1 MIDNRKKILSSVFFV
16 CIGAFMLFYSL
27 KFGGTFFNGIS
38 KYILVF
44 ISLINIIGGVMI
56 GFVRISNV
64 KEINSEKDN
73 SGKEEIVSCERNVK
87 EINPEKDNSGK
98 EEIVSCERNVKE
110 INSAKDNSDK
120 EEIVSCERN
129 VKEINPEKD
138 DNIIEAANDNEAKE
152 PKHVIT
158 AEISI
163 EVTGEDEPT
172 KYDKR
177 RERWAVICFWALLAY
192 IISALFLIFVDINV
206 YFCFAFVISTSVCI
220 FSFFKASY
228 IDPEEPTD
236 PMPWYYG
243 AL

>member
-38 KYILVF
+38 KYILVS

-73 SGKEEIVSCERNVK
+73 SSKEGIVSCERNVK

-98 EEIVSCERNVKE
+98 KEIFYCKIDVKE
-110 INSAKDNSDK
+110 INS
-120 EEIVSCERN
+120 
-129 VKEINPEKD
+129 EKD
-138 DNIIEAANDNEAKE
+138 DSIIEAANDNEVKE

-228 IDPEEPTD
+228 IDPEEPTG

>member
-38 KYILVF
+38 KYILVS

-73 SGKEEIVSCERNVK
+73 SGKK
-87 EINPEKDNSGK
+87 EIFYCKID
-98 EEIVSCERNVKE
+98 VKE
-110 INSAKDNSDK
+110 INS
-120 EEIVSCERN
+120 
-129 VKEINPEKD
+129 EKD
-138 DNIIEAANDNEAKE
+138 DNIIEAVNDNEAKE

>member
-16 CIGAFMLFYSL
+16 CIGAFLLFYSL

-38 KYILVF
+38 KYILVS

-56 GFVRISNV
+56 GFVRFSNV
-64 KEINSEKDN
+64 KEINSEKDD
-73 SGKEEIVSCERNVK
+73 S
-87 EINPEKDNSGK
+87 
-98 EEIVSCERNVKE
+98 
-110 INSAKDNSDK
+110 
-120 EEIVSCERN
+120 
-129 VKEINPEKD
+129 
-138 DNIIEAANDNEAKE
+138 IIEAANDNEAKE

-158 AEISI
+158 AETSI

-228 IDPEEPTD
+228 IDPEEPTG

>member
-1 MIDNRKKILSSVFFV
+1 MIDNHKKILSSVFFV
-16 CIGAFMLFYSL
+16 CIGAFLLFYSL

-38 KYILVF
+38 KYILVS

-56 GFVRISNV
+56 GFVRFSNV
-64 KEINSEKDN
+64 KEIDSEKDN
-73 SGKEEIVSCERNVK
+73 SS
-87 EINPEKDNSGK
+87 K

-110 INSAKDNSDK
+110 INSKKTNSGKK
-120 EEIVSCERN
+120 EIFYCKID
-129 VKEINPEKD
+129 VKEINSEKD
-138 DNIIEAANDNEAKE
+138 DSIIEAANDNEVKE

-236 PMPWYYG
+236 SMPWYYG

>member
-27 KFGGTFFNGIS
+27 KFGGTFFNGIT
-38 KYILVF
+38 KYILVP
-44 ISLINIIGGVMI
+44 ISLINIIGVLII

-87 EINPEKDNSGK
+87 EINS
-98 EEIVSCERNVKE
+98 
-110 INSAKDNSDK
+110 
-120 EEIVSCERN
+120 
-129 VKEINPEKD
+129 EKD
-138 DNIIEAANDNEAKE
+138 DSIIEVANDNEVKE

-192 IISALFLIFVDINV
+192 IISVLFLIFVDINV

-228 IDPEEPTD
+228 IDPEEPTG

>member
-16 CIGAFMLFYSL
+16 CIGAFLLFYSL

-38 KYILVF
+38 KYILVS

-73 SGKEEIVSCERNVK
+73 SGKEGIVSCERNVK

-98 EEIVSCERNVKE
+98 KEIFYCKIDVKE
-110 INSAKDNSDK
+110 INS
-120 EEIVSCERN
+120 
-129 VKEINPEKD
+129 EKD
-138 DNIIEAANDNEAKE
+138 DSIIEAANDNEVKE

-228 IDPEEPTD
+228 IDPEEPTG

>member
-1 MIDNRKKILSSVFFV
+1 MIDNHKKILSSVFFV
-16 CIGAFMLFYSL
+16 CIGAFLLFYSL

-38 KYILVF
+38 KYILVS

-73 SGKEEIVSCERNVK
+73 SSKE
-87 EINPEKDNSGK
+87 G
-98 EEIVSCERNVKE
+98 IVSCERNVKE
-110 INSAKDNSDK
+110 INSEKTNSGKK
-120 EEIVSCERN
+120 EIFYCKID
-129 VKEINPEKD
+129 VKEINSEKD
-138 DNIIEAANDNEAKE
+138 YNIIEAANDNEAKE

-192 IISALFLIFVDINV
+192 IISVLFLIFVDINV

-228 IDPEEPTD
+228 IDPEEPTG

>member
-16 CIGAFMLFYSL
+16 CIGAFLLFYSL

-38 KYILVF
+38 KYILVS

-73 SGKEEIVSCERNVK
+73 SSKE
-87 EINPEKDNSGK
+87 G
-98 EEIVSCERNVKE
+98 IVSCERNVKE
-110 INSAKDNSDK
+110 INSEKTNCGKK
-120 EEIVSCERN
+120 EIFYCTID
-129 VKEINPEKD
+129 VKEINSEKD

>member
-1 MIDNRKKILSSVFFV
+1 MIDNRKKILSSVFLV

-38 KYILVF
+38 KYILVS

-64 KEINSEKDN
+64 KEINSEKDD
-73 SGKEEIVSCERNVK
+73 S
-87 EINPEKDNSGK
+87 
-98 EEIVSCERNVKE
+98 
-110 INSAKDNSDK
+110 
-120 EEIVSCERN
+120 
-129 VKEINPEKD
+129 
-138 DNIIEAANDNEAKE
+138 IIEAANDNEVKE

-206 YFCFAFVISTSVCI
+206 YFCFAFVICTSVCI

>member
-1 MIDNRKKILSSVFFV
+1 MIDNHKKILSSVFLV

-38 KYILVF
+38 KYILVS

-56 GFVRISNV
+56 GVVRISNV

-73 SGKEEIVSCERNVK
+73 SSKE
-87 EINPEKDNSGK
+87 G
-98 EEIVSCERNVKE
+98 IVSCERNVKE
-110 INSAKDNSDK
+110 INSEKDNS
-120 EEIVSCERN
+120 
-129 VKEINPEKD
+129 
-138 DNIIEAANDNEAKE
+138 IIEAANDNEAKE

-228 IDPEEPTD
+228 IDPEEPTG

>member
-1 MIDNRKKILSSVFFV
+1 MIDNHKKILSSVFLI
-16 CIGAFMLFYSL
+16 CIGAFLLFYSL
-27 KFGGTFFNGIS
+27 KFGGTFFNGIT
-38 KYILVF
+38 KYILVS

-56 GFVRISNV
+56 GFVRFSNV

-73 SGKEEIVSCERNVK
+73 SGKK
-87 EINPEKDNSGK
+87 EIFYCKID
-98 EEIVSCERNVKE
+98 VKE
-110 INSAKDNSDK
+110 INS
-120 EEIVSCERN
+120 
-129 VKEINPEKD
+129 EKD
-138 DNIIEAANDNEAKE
+138 DSIIEAANDNEAKE

-158 AEISI
+158 AETSI

-220 FSFFKASY
+220 FSFFKAFD

>member
-16 CIGAFMLFYSL
+16 CIGAFLLFYSL

-38 KYILVF
+38 KYILVS
-44 ISLINIIGGVMI
+44 ISLINIIGGVII

-73 SGKEEIVSCERNVK
+73 SSKEGIVSCERNVK

-98 EEIVSCERNVKE
+98 KEIFYCKIDVKE
-110 INSAKDNSDK
+110 INS
-120 EEIVSCERN
+120 
-129 VKEINPEKD
+129 EKD
-138 DNIIEAANDNEAKE
+138 DSIIEAANDNEVKE

-206 YFCFAFVISTSVCI
+206 YFYFAFVISTSVCI

-228 IDPEEPTD
+228 IDPEEPTG

>member
-1 MIDNRKKILSSVFFV
+1 MIDNHKKILSSVFFV
-16 CIGAFMLFYSL
+16 CIGAFLLFYSL

-38 KYILVF
+38 KYILVS
-44 ISLINIIGGVMI
+44 ISLINIIGGLII

-73 SGKEEIVSCERNVK
+73 SSKEGIVSCERNVK
-87 EINPEKDNSGK
+87 EINPEKDNSDK
-98 EEIVSCERNVKE
+98 EEIFYCKIDVKE
-110 INSAKDNSDK
+110 INS
-120 EEIVSCERN
+120 
-129 VKEINPEKD
+129 EKD
-138 DNIIEAANDNEAKE
+138 DSIIEAANDNEAKE

-228 IDPEEPTD
+228 IDPEEPTG

>member
-16 CIGAFMLFYSL
+16 CIGAFLLFYSL

-38 KYILVF
+38 KYILVS

-73 SGKEEIVSCERNVK
+73 SSKE
-87 EINPEKDNSGK
+87 G
-98 EEIVSCERNVKE
+98 IVSCERNVKE
-110 INSAKDNSDK
+110 INSEKDNSGKK
-120 EEIVSCERN
+120 EIFYCKID
-129 VKEINPEKD
+129 VKEINSEKD
-138 DNIIEAANDNEAKE
+138 NSIIEAANDNEAKE

>member
-16 CIGAFMLFYSL
+16 CIGAFLLFYSL

-38 KYILVF
+38 KYILVS

-73 SGKEEIVSCERNVK
+73 SSKE
-87 EINPEKDNSGK
+87 G
-98 EEIVSCERNVKE
+98 IVSCERNVKE
-110 INSAKDNSDK
+110 INSKKTNSGKK
-120 EEIVSCERN
+120 EIFYCKID
-129 VKEINPEKD
+129 VKEINSEKD
-138 DNIIEAANDNEAKE
+138 DSIIEAANDNEAKE

>member
-1 MIDNRKKILSSVFFV
+1 
-16 CIGAFMLFYSL
+16 MLFYSL

-38 KYILVF
+38 KYILVS

-73 SGKEEIVSCERNVK
+73 SSKEGIVSCERNVK

-98 EEIVSCERNVKE
+98 KEIFYCKIDVKE
-110 INSAKDNSDK
+110 INS
-120 EEIVSCERN
+120 
-129 VKEINPEKD
+129 EKD
-138 DNIIEAANDNEAKE
+138 DSIIEAANDNEVKE

-236 PMPWYYG
+236 PMSWYYG

>member
-38 KYILVF
+38 KYILVS

-73 SGKEEIVSCERNVK
+73 SS
-87 EINPEKDNSGK
+87 K

-110 INSAKDNSDK
+110 INSEKTDSGKK
-120 EEIVSCERN
+120 EIFYCKID
-129 VKEINPEKD
+129 VKEINSEKD
-138 DNIIEAANDNEAKE
+138 DSIIEAANDNEAKE

-192 IISALFLIFVDINV
+192 IISVLFLIFVDINV

-220 FSFFKASY
+220 SSFFKASY

>member
-1 MIDNRKKILSSVFFV
+1 MNDNRKKILSSVFLV

-27 KFGGTFFNGIS
+27 KFGGTFFNGSS
-38 KYILVF
+38 KYILVP

-87 EINPEKDNSGK
+87 EINSEKDN
-98 EEIVSCERNVKE
+98 
-110 INSAKDNSDK
+110 
-120 EEIVSCERN
+120 
-129 VKEINPEKD
+129 
-138 DNIIEAANDNEAKE
+138 NIIEVANDNEAKE

-192 IISALFLIFVDINV
+192 IISVLFLIFVDINV

-220 FSFFKASY
+220 FSFFKASD
-228 IDPEEPTD
+228 IDPEEPTG

>member
-16 CIGAFMLFYSL
+16 CIGAFLLFYSL

-38 KYILVF
+38 KYILVS

-73 SGKEEIVSCERNVK
+73 SSKE
-87 EINPEKDNSGK
+87 G
-98 EEIVSCERNVKE
+98 IVSCERNVKE
-110 INSAKDNSDK
+110 INSEKTNSGKK
-120 EEIVSCERN
+120 EIFYCKID
-129 VKEINPEKD
+129 VKEINSEKD
-138 DNIIEAANDNEAKE
+138 DSIIEAANDNEAKE

-228 IDPEEPTD
+228 IDSEESTD

>member
-16 CIGAFMLFYSL
+16 CIGAFLLFYSL

-38 KYILVF
+38 KYILVS

-73 SGKEEIVSCERNVK
+73 SS
-87 EINPEKDNSGK
+87 K

-110 INSAKDNSDK
+110 INSEKDNS
-120 EEIVSCERN
+120 
-129 VKEINPEKD
+129 
-138 DNIIEAANDNEAKE
+138 IIEAANDNEVKE

-236 PMPWYYG
+236 SMPWYYG

>member
-1 MIDNRKKILSSVFFV
+1 MIDNHKKILSSVFFV
-16 CIGAFMLFYSL
+16 CIGAFLLFYSL

-38 KYILVF
+38 KYILVS

-73 SGKEEIVSCERNVK
+73 SGKK
-87 EINPEKDNSGK
+87 EIFYCKID
-98 EEIVSCERNVKE
+98 VKE
-110 INSAKDNSDK
+110 INSEKDNS
-120 EEIVSCERN
+120 
-129 VKEINPEKD
+129 
-138 DNIIEAANDNEAKE
+138 IIEAANDNEAKE

>member
-16 CIGAFMLFYSL
+16 CIGAFLLFYSL

-38 KYILVF
+38 KYILVS

-73 SGKEEIVSCERNVK
+73 SSKE
-87 EINPEKDNSGK
+87 G
-98 EEIVSCERNVKE
+98 IVSCERNVKE
-110 INSAKDNSDK
+110 INSEKTNSGKK
-120 EEIVSCERN
+120 EIFYCKID
-129 VKEINPEKD
+129 VKEINSEKD
-138 DNIIEAANDNEAKE
+138 DSIIEAANDNEVKE
-152 PKHVIT
+152 HKHVIT

-177 RERWAVICFWALLAY
+177 RERWAVICFAALLAY
-192 IISALFLIFVDINV
+192 IIYALFLIFVDINV

>member
-1 MIDNRKKILSSVFFV
+1 MIDNRKKILSSVFLV

-38 KYILVF
+38 KYILVS

-73 SGKEEIVSCERNVK
+73 SS
-87 EINPEKDNSGK
+87 K

-110 INSAKDNSDK
+110 INSEKTDSGKK
-120 EEIVSCERN
+120 EIFYCKID
-129 VKEINPEKD
+129 VKEINSEKD
-138 DNIIEAANDNEAKE
+138 DSIIEAANDNEAKE
-152 PKHVIT
+152 SKHVIT

>member
-16 CIGAFMLFYSL
+16 CIGAFLLFYSL

-38 KYILVF
+38 KYILVS

-73 SGKEEIVSCERNVK
+73 G
-87 EINPEKDNSGK
+87 GK

-110 INSAKDNSDK
+110 INSEKDNSGKK
-120 EEIVSCERN
+120 EIFYCKID
-129 VKEINPEKD
+129 VKEINSEKD
-138 DNIIEAANDNEAKE
+138 NSIIEAANDNEVKE

-236 PMPWYYG
+236 SMPWYYG

>member
-1 MIDNRKKILSSVFFV
+1 MIDNRKKILSSVFLV
-16 CIGAFMLFYSL
+16 CIGAFLLFYSL

-38 KYILVF
+38 KYILVS

-73 SGKEEIVSCERNVK
+73 SSKEGIVSCERNVK

-98 EEIVSCERNVKE
+98 KEIFYCKIDVKE
-110 INSAKDNSDK
+110 INSEKDNS
-120 EEIVSCERN
+120 
-129 VKEINPEKD
+129 
-138 DNIIEAANDNEAKE
+138 IIEAANDNEAKE

-228 IDPEEPTD
+228 IDPEEPTY

>member
-1 MIDNRKKILSSVFFV
+1 MYKSKEFDYDLWTTQE
-16 CIGAFMLFYSL
+16 
-27 KFGGTFFNGIS
+27 GGT
-38 KYILVF
+38 KHYWA
-44 ISLINIIGGVMI
+44 
-56 GFVRISNV
+56 RV
-64 KEINSEKDN
+64 KATGE
-73 SGKEEIVSCERNVK
+73 V
-87 EINPEKDNSGK
+87 
-98 EEIVSCERNVKE
+98 
-110 INSAKDNSDK
+110 
-120 EEIVSCERN
+120 
-129 VKEINPEKD
+129 
-138 DNIIEAANDNEAKE
+138 
-152 PKHVIT
+152 

-192 IISALFLIFVDINV
+192 IISTLFLIFVDINV

-236 PMPWYYG
+236 SMPWYYG

>member
-1 MIDNRKKILSSVFFV
+1 MIDNRKKILSSVFLV
-16 CIGAFMLFYSL
+16 CIGAFLLFYSL

-38 KYILVF
+38 KYILVS

-73 SGKEEIVSCERNVK
+73 SS
-87 EINPEKDNSGK
+87 K

-110 INSAKDNSDK
+110 INSKKTNSGKK
-120 EEIVSCERN
+120 EIFYCKID
-129 VKEINPEKD
+129 VKEINSEKD
-138 DNIIEAANDNEAKE
+138 NSIIEAANDNEAKE

>member
-1 MIDNRKKILSSVFFV
+1 MIDNHKKILSSVFLV
-16 CIGAFMLFYSL
+16 CIGAFLLFYSL

-38 KYILVF
+38 KYILVS

-73 SGKEEIVSCERNVK
+73 SS
-87 EINPEKDNSGK
+87 K

-110 INSAKDNSDK
+110 INSKKTNSGKK
-120 EEIVSCERN
+120 EIFYCKID
-129 VKEINPEKD
+129 VKEINSEKD

-228 IDPEEPTD
+228 IDPEEPTG

>member
-1 MIDNRKKILSSVFFV
+1 MIDNRKKILSSVFLV

-38 KYILVF
+38 KYILVS

-73 SGKEEIVSCERNVK
+73 
-87 EINPEKDNSGK
+87 
-98 EEIVSCERNVKE
+98 
-110 INSAKDNSDK
+110 
-120 EEIVSCERN
+120 
-129 VKEINPEKD
+129 
-138 DNIIEAANDNEAKE
+138 NIIEVANDNEAKE

>member
-1 MIDNRKKILSSVFFV
+1 
-16 CIGAFMLFYSL
+16 MLFYSL

-38 KYILVF
+38 KYILVS

-87 EINPEKDNSGK
+87 EINSEKTNSGK
-98 EEIVSCERNVKE
+98 KEIFYCKIDVKE
-110 INSAKDNSDK
+110 INS
-120 EEIVSCERN
+120 
-129 VKEINPEKD
+129 EKD
-138 DNIIEAANDNEAKE
+138 DSIIEAANDNEAKE

-206 YFCFAFVISTSVCI
+206 FFCFAFVISTSVCI

>member
-16 CIGAFMLFYSL
+16 CIGAFLLFYSL

-38 KYILVF
+38 KYILVS

-87 EINPEKDNSGK
+87 EINSKKTNSGK
-98 EEIVSCERNVKE
+98 KEIFYCKIDVKE
-110 INSAKDNSDK
+110 INS
-120 EEIVSCERN
+120 
-129 VKEINPEKD
+129 EKD
-138 DNIIEAANDNEAKE
+138 DSIIEAANDNEVKE

-228 IDPEEPTD
+228 IDPEEPTG

>member
-27 KFGGTFFNGIS
+27 KFGGTFFNGIT
-38 KYILVF
+38 KYILVP
-44 ISLINIIGGVMI
+44 ISLINIIGGLII

-87 EINPEKDNSGK
+87 ETNS
-98 EEIVSCERNVKE
+98 
-110 INSAKDNSDK
+110 
-120 EEIVSCERN
+120 
-129 VKEINPEKD
+129 EKD
-138 DNIIEAANDNEAKE
+138 DSIIEAANDNEVKE

-158 AEISI
+158 AEIST

-192 IISALFLIFVDINV
+192 IISVLFLIFVDINV

-228 IDPEEPTD
+228 IDPEEPTG

>member
-38 KYILVF
+38 KYILVS

-73 SGKEEIVSCERNVK
+73 S
-87 EINPEKDNSGK
+87 DK

-110 INSAKDNSDK
+110 INSEKDNSG
-120 EEIVSCERN
+120 
-129 VKEINPEKD
+129 
-138 DNIIEAANDNEAKE
+138 IEAANDNEAKE
-152 PKHVIT
+152 PEHVIT

-228 IDPEEPTD
+228 IDPEEPTG

>member
-1 MIDNRKKILSSVFFV
+1 MIDNHKKILSSVFFV
-16 CIGAFMLFYSL
+16 CIGAFLLFYSL

-38 KYILVF
+38 KYILVS

-87 EINPEKDNSGK
+87 EINSEKTNSGK
-98 EEIVSCERNVKE
+98 KEIFYCKIDVKE
-110 INSAKDNSDK
+110 INSEKDNS
-120 EEIVSCERN
+120 
-129 VKEINPEKD
+129 
-138 DNIIEAANDNEAKE
+138 IIEAANDNEAKE

-236 PMPWYYG
+236 SMPWYYG

>member
-1 MIDNRKKILSSVFFV
+1 MIDNHKKILSSVFFV
-16 CIGAFMLFYSL
+16 CIGAFLLFYSL
-27 KFGGTFFNGIS
+27 KFGGTFFNWIC
-38 KYILVF
+38 KYILVS
-44 ISLINIIGGVMI
+44 ISLINIIGGLII

-87 EINPEKDNSGK
+87 EINSEKTNSGK
-98 EEIVSCERNVKE
+98 KEIFYCKIDVKE
-110 INSAKDNSDK
+110 INS
-120 EEIVSCERN
+120 
-129 VKEINPEKD
+129 EKD

-192 IISALFLIFVDINV
+192 IISVLFLIFVDINV

>member
-1 MIDNRKKILSSVFFV
+1 MIDNHKKLLSSVFFV
-16 CIGAFMLFYSL
+16 CIGAFLLFYSL

-38 KYILVF
+38 KYILVS

-98 EEIVSCERNVKE
+98 KEIVSCIIDVKE
-110 INSAKDNSDK
+110 INS
-120 EEIVSCERN
+120 
-129 VKEINPEKD
+129 EKD
-138 DNIIEAANDNEAKE
+138 DNIIEAANDNEAKK

-192 IISALFLIFVDINV
+192 IISVLFLIFVDINV

-228 IDPEEPTD
+228 IDPEEPTG

>member
-16 CIGAFMLFYSL
+16 CIGAFLLFYSL

-38 KYILVF
+38 KYILVS

-73 SGKEEIVSCERNVK
+73 SSKE
-87 EINPEKDNSGK
+87 G
-98 EEIVSCERNVKE
+98 IVSCERNVKE
-110 INSAKDNSDK
+110 INSEKTNSGKK
-120 EEIVSCERN
+120 EIFYCKID
-129 VKEINPEKD
+129 VKEINSEKD
-138 DNIIEAANDNEAKE
+138 DSIIEAANDNEVKE

-236 PMPWYYG
+236 SMPWYYG

>member
-16 CIGAFMLFYSL
+16 CIGAFLLFYSL

-38 KYILVF
+38 KYILVS

-64 KEINSEKDN
+64 KEIN
-73 SGKEEIVSCERNVK
+73 
-87 EINPEKDNSGK
+87 PEKDNSSK

-110 INSAKDNSDK
+110 INSEKTDSGKK
-120 EEIVSCERN
+120 EIFYCKID
-129 VKEINPEKD
+129 VKEINSEKD
-138 DNIIEAANDNEAKE
+138 DSIIEAANDNEAKE

-192 IISALFLIFVDINV
+192 IISVLFLIFVDINV

-228 IDPEEPTD
+228 IDPEEPTG

>member
-16 CIGAFMLFYSL
+16 CIGAFLLFYSL

-38 KYILVF
+38 KYILVS
-44 ISLINIIGGVMI
+44 ISLMNIIGGVMI

-73 SGKEEIVSCERNVK
+73 SSKEGIVSCERNVK

-98 EEIVSCERNVKE
+98 KEIFYCKIDVKE
-110 INSAKDNSDK
+110 INS
-120 EEIVSCERN
+120 
-129 VKEINPEKD
+129 EKD
-138 DNIIEAANDNEAKE
+138 DSIIEAANDNEVKE